1 MKDNLINASDIAI
14 ANYIIDKGKKF
25 SIDIDNFELNAI
37 FAMLEGWSLTK
48 YKKHLCRYK
57 SNLYFE
63 VGEMWQ
69 YKNPSI
75 LAINVASAFSDYN
88 CNKIDMYYVQYRKQ
102 NGELKKYV
110 QHVTKKERAEEYF
123 IDFDNQ
129 VTHLLFY
136 YNLANNIFIPEIQEL
151 GATRSTQELDVNIEQ
166 IIKDSYDKYYSD
178 IVKQSKKTE
187 FSYAQAVSAGF
198 SATLFNK
205 MMSTKAGRAILA
217 SAEKVSKDSD
227 KYAKVLNIVEQ
238 TYNYSQQ
245 NAD

>member
-1 MKDNLINASDIAI
+1 MKNNLINASDIAI

-25 SIDIDNFELNAI
+25 SIDIDSFELNAI
-37 FAMLEGWSLTK
+37 FAMLEGWSLNE
-48 YKKHLCRYK
+48 YKKHLCRYEP
-57 SNLYFE
+57 NLYFE

-75 LAINVASAFSDYN
+75 LAINVASTFSGYH
-88 CNKIDMYYVQYRKQ
+88 CNKIDMHYVQYRKQ

-110 QHVTKKERAEEYF
+110 QHVTKKEQAEEYF

-151 GATRSTQELDVNIEQ
+151 GAIRSTQELDANIEQ
-166 IIKDSYDKYYSD
+166 IIKDSYDKYYTD
-178 IVKQSKKTE
+178 IVKQSKETE

-198 SATLFNK
+198 SATLFNQ

-217 SAEKVSKDSD
+217 SAEKISDDSK
-227 KYAKVLNIVEQ
+227 KYAEVLNIIEQ
-238 TYNYSQQ
+238 TYNYSLQ